1 MIDAEKLRVRAKA
14 AEKENRA
21 LFKRLAGIDPR
32 MLDDLVHRF
41 HDEVFAGTDC
51 LACANCC
58 KTLGPRITDADIS
71 RIAPVLKLRPSKFTE
86 RYLSVD
92 DDGDFVFKSM
102 PCPFLGHD
110 NYCSIYDVRPKA
122 CREYPHTNR
131 RRISQILPLTLK
143 NSYIC
148 PAVFDIIEKLKLR

>member
-1 MIDAEKLRVRAKA
+1 MMDAEKLRVRAKA
-14 AEKENRA
+14 AEKDNRA
-21 LFKRLAGIDPR
+21 LFKRLAGIDSR
-32 MLDDLVHRF
+32 RLDDLVHRL
-41 HDEVFAGTDC
+41 HDEVFALTDC

-71 RIAPVLKLRPSKFTE
+71 RISPVLKIRPSKFTE
-86 RYLSVD
+86 IYLSVD

-122 CREYPHTNR
+122 CREYPHTDR

-148 PAVFDIIEKLKLR
+148 PAVFDIIEKLKRR